1 MPTASRAR
9 VISPLVGEAMAQ
21 EAVELRIE
29 EFREKG
35 EEIPTGKDSW
45 SIPSRSPSEQSH
57 HQRDCD
63 HLRSHARRIRDQRDP
78 DAKPA
83 EEREVERHGV

>member
-1 MPTASRAR
+1 MHQHKRLFSPGYNRTNRTNPGGLLSKAYRDTITMPTASRAR

-35 EEIPTGKDSW
+35 EEIPTGKDS
-45 SIPSRSPSEQSH
+45 
-57 HQRDCD
+57 
-63 HLRSHARRIRDQRDP
+63 
-78 DAKPA
+78 
-83 EEREVERHGV
+83 